1 MKVKKQSQQVQ
12 VRVFRGVVIKRSS
25 ENEHLLESD
34 LWFREVSVMFCVKT
48 GMEKTESV
56 SCSVVSGSLRCHGL

>member
-12 VRVFRGVVIKRSS
+12 VRVFRGFVIKRSS
-25 ENEHLLESD
+25 EKELLESD
-34 LWFREVSVMFCVKT
+34 LGFREVSVMFCVKT